1 MTTYSPKAGE
11 VTRNWYV
18 IDAED
23 IVLGRLAT
31 TTATL
36 LRGKHKPQYA
46 PHIDTGDFVV
56 VVNASKIAITGKKA
70 TTELRHDHSGRPGGL
85 RTTTIGELLATNP
98 RRAVERAVWGM
109 MPKNK
114 LSRQQMNK
122 LKVYAGP
129 EHPHAAQKPQPY
141 KITKIAQIAQ

>member
-11 VTRNWYV
+11 VQRKWYV

-31 TTATL
+31 TAANL

-56 VVNASKIAITGKKA
+56 VVNASKIALTGKKA
-70 TTELRHDHSGRPGGL
+70 TDSLRYDHSGRPGGL
-85 RTTTIGELLATNP
+85 RVTSIGEDACEEP
-98 RRAVERAVWGM
+98 APCRGARGVGHDAQEQAVA
-109 MPKNK
+109 
-114 LSRQQMNK
+114 S
-122 LKVYAGP
+122 
-129 EHPHAAQKPQPY
+129 AAQEAEGVWRP
-141 KITKIAQIAQ
+141 

>member
-11 VTRNWYV
+11 VQRNWYV

-31 TTATL
+31 TAANL

-56 VVNASKIAITGKKA
+56 VINASKIALTGKKA
-70 TTELRHDHSGRPGGL
+70 TDSLRSPGWSARHQRRRDAREGPAPRCRARGVGHDAQEQAVASAAQEAEGL
-85 RTTTIGELLATNP
+85 RRP
-98 RRAVERAVWGM
+98 
-109 MPKNK
+109 
-114 LSRQQMNK
+114 
-122 LKVYAGP
+122 
-129 EHPHAAQKPQPY
+129 
-141 KITKIAQIAQ
+141 